1 VARGREEDHRVD
13 AEEIARATRVRRLS
27 ARLRALAPYLL
38 VLAGAAELLWKT
50 FDFGFTPRGDRPGPD
65 VWPRAILLLAM
76 LACGVR
82 IVNVLRRPRNPDPVR
97 IRDVMES
104 ALAEQERAAEAA
116 PRLPSLLAIGIALTI
131 AYVALLGTLG
141 FAVDTA
147 VYLAAMIR
155 TGRYRRWPVIAAVAV
170 GGSLVFMFVFMK
182 IVYLSLPIGRPPFD
196 AISLAL
202 MQLMGIR

>member
-1 VARGREEDHRVD
+1 M
-13 AEEIARATRVRRLS
+13 RRLS

-38 VLAGAAELLWKT
+38 VLAGAAVLLWKT
-50 FDFGFTPRGDRPGPD
+50 FHFGFTPRGDRPGPD
-65 VWPRAILLLAM
+65 VWPRAILLLTM

-82 IVNVLRRPRNPDPVR
+82 IVNVLRRPRNADPVR

-116 PRLPSLLAIGIALTI
+116 PRFPSLLAVGIALTI